1 MNWRIEN
8 DKARQPFTG
17 LTLIT
22 RQSLVASAIAFALFL
37 GNARTSSAQLIRSS
51 SPFTTTGSS
60 FYERLGIDFGF
71 SIGGTRVPNINDR
84 TRGVFGYGPGGIQ
97 PNITFSQGGV
107 NSAVPAFGG
116 YDPNADATFGYQ
128 TRNGGSGYHLGLRFG
143 KGSNRSITNT
153 TPTVVTRNGATG
165 SIVSGSVSPFVT
177 GIVPVVGRGIGY
189 AVPGPITYTNPLEMK
204 LRQMHLEQSARK
216 YQPPR
221 NRTGHS
227 PQGNQVSTSSP
238 ASGRNPI
245 NRGFGNPES
254 TALRGDISVKEI
266 KRLRALEKE
275 AEAATQNAKAEAY
288 LVKSVKALSDGNE
301 GAARSYMRNAVRFST
316 GSRKAELKK
325 RLDAL
330 LMRK

>member
-1 MNWRIEN
+1 MNWQTGKNMAWR
-8 DKARQPFTG
+8 PFG
-17 LTLIT
+17 CPAKF
-22 RQSLVASAIAFALFL
+22 VSAITLALLL
-37 GNARTSSAQLIRSS
+37 GDARTSSAQLIRSS
-51 SPFTTTGSS
+51 SPFTTVNSS

-107 NSAVPAFGG
+107 NSAVPAYGG

-128 TRNGGSGYHLGLRFG
+128 SRNGGSGYHLGLRFG

-177 GIVPVVGRGIGY
+177 GIVPVVGRGSGY

-216 YQPPR
+216 YQSPQ
-221 NRTGHS
+221 NRTTQNQARYVPKGS
-227 PQGNQVSTSSP
+227 QVSTSSP
-238 ASGRNPI
+238 APGRKPV

-266 KRLRALEKE
+266 KRLRALERE
-275 AEAATQNAKAEAY
+275 AKAATQNAKAEEY
-288 LVKSVKALSDGNE
+288 LAKSVKALSDGNE

-316 GSRKAELKK
+316 GSRKAELQK

-330 LMRK
+330 IMGK